1 MSDWRIRR
9 REERCERCE
18 RAFLEGES
26 IFSLLFV
33 EDGRLRREDACPAC
47 FEGRTGGGELVF
59 WRTRHRQG
67 RTRALTVDFEAIEEL
82 FLALASREEERLLEL
97 RYLLALLLL
106 RKKRLKLTGMRRNE
120 GKSAMVLARPR
131 REEELLVAVFELAP
145 ERIEALREE
154 LGRIFDGEGTE
165 DLLAG
170 AVAAAGEPGSAAG
183 DPAVE
188 ARS

>member
-18 RAFLEGES
+18 RAFLEGEG

-33 EDGRLRREDACPAC
+33 EDAHLRREDACPAC
-47 FEGRTGGGELVF
+47 FEKKSAAGELVF

-67 RTRALTVDFEAIEEL
+67 RSRSLAVDFEAIEEL
-82 FLALASREEERLLEL
+82 FLALGGRDEERLLEL

-106 RKKRLKLTGMRRNE
+106 RKKRLKLAGMRRHE
-120 GKSAMVLARPR
+120 GKSAMIVARPR
-131 REEELLVAVFELAP
+131 REEALEVAVFELSG
-145 ERIEALREE
+145 ERIQALRDE

-170 AVAAAGEPGSAAG
+170 AVAAASEPRAEAG

-188 ARS
+188 TR